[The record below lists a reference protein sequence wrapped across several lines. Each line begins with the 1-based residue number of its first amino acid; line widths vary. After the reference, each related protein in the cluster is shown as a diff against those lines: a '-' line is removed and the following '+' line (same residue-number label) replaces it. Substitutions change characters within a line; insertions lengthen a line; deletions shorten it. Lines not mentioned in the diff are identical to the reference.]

1 MNTVDT
7 IMELADDYAGWREA
21 KGQDHP
27 ASAEARQALRAA
39 LERALTGA
47 VEPAACECHR
57 CIKENDLRDPGG
69 RLPLSMVK
77 MILCPQCG
85 NKRCPKASDHR
96 LACTGSNDSGQPG
109 SVYAEPQPQPKQEPV
124 AWQWLDTATFRKK
137 LPKNAERGAWNP
149 LYRALQPQPD
159 DTALLRQAL
168 EALLGQRG
176 EPDWRTGKQREAA
189 ITALR
194 ERLSKGA

>member
-39 LERALTGA
+39 IEQALAGA
-47 VEPAACECHR
+47 EEPVAWAEEAAEVSDEAWAGIRPRPATPQPQPKQRSVACECHR
-57 CIKENDLRDPGG
+57 CIKENDLRDATG
-69 RLPLSMVK
+69 RLPLSLTK

-109 SVYAEPQPQPKQEPV
+109 SVYAEHV
-124 AWQWLDTATFRKK
+124 FNRS
-137 LPKNAERGAWNP
+137 
-149 LYRALQPQPD
+149 
-159 DTALLRQAL
+159 
-168 EALLGQRG
+168 
-176 EPDWRTGKQREAA
+176 RE
-189 ITALR
+189 
-194 ERLSKGA
+194 